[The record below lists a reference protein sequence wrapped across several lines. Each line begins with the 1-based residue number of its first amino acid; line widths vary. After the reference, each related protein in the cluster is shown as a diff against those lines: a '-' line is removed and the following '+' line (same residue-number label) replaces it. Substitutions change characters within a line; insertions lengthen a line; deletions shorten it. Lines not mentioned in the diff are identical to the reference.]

1 MPKRARIV
9 LDAMGGDFAP
19 HAVIEG
25 AVLACREFPVEII
38 LVGRQQAINND
49 LKKYQASFLPITIR
63 HASEVITMSDSPLD
77 VVRKKKDSSIR
88 IGLELL
94 RDNSAD
100 AFVSAGNSGAV
111 VSGALFTLK
120 RIKGID
126 RPAIAT
132 VMPTLSGHMIVSDV
146 GANNACKPF
155 NLVQFAIMSSVYSK
169 YTLGCSRPRV
179 AVLSN
184 GEEETKGTEL
194 IRLSNDLLK
203 QSNLHYKGYVE
214 GRDIFRGTV
223 DVVVCDGFT
232 GNVLLKVAEGVAQSL
247 GAAMKQEFK
256 RSILAT
262 IGYLLARSALGHIK
276 KRFDYSEYGAA
287 PLLGVTSPV
296 MIAHG
301 SSKAKA
307 IKNAVRA
314 AMHFANSKVIY
325 HIQNDLEIN
334 KDLHT
339 IGKKPNLIDR
349 VFGYPLKEK
358 NARTDLPH

>member
-1 MPKRARIV
+1 MSKSTRIV

-19 HAVIEG
+19 QAVVEG
-25 AVLACREFPVEII
+25 AVQACRELPVEII
-38 LVGRQQAINND
+38 LVGRQQAIKNELN
-49 LKKYQASFLPITIR
+49 KYQTSFLPIRIM
-63 HASEVITMSDSPLD
+63 HATEVVSMSDNPLD
-77 VVRKKKDSSIR
+77 VIRKKKFSSIR
-88 IGLELL
+88 IGLELV

-132 VMPTLSGHMIVSDV
+132 IMPTLSGHMVVSDV
-146 GANNACKPF
+146 GANNSCKPF
-155 NLVQFAIMSSVYSK
+155 NLVQFAIMSAVYSK
-169 YTLGCSRPRV
+169 YTLHCTKPRV

-194 IRLSNDLLK
+194 VRMANDLLK
-203 QSNLHYKGYVE
+203 QSSLHYTGYIE
-214 GRDIFRGTV
+214 GRDIFKGGV

-232 GNVLLKVAEGVAQSL
+232 GNVMLKVAEGVAQSL
-247 GAAMKQEFK
+247 SAAMKQEFK
-256 RSILAT
+256 RSILAS
-262 IGYLLARSALGHIK
+262 IGYLLARSSMGQLK
-276 KRFDYSEYGAA
+276 QRFDYSEYGAA
-287 PLLGVTSPV
+287 PLLGVASPV

-301 SSKAKA
+301 SSKARA
-307 IKNAVRA
+307 VKNAVRA
-314 AMHFANSKVIY
+314 AMQFANSRVIY

-339 IGKKPNLIDR
+339 IGKKPSLIGR
-349 VFGYPLKEK
+349 MLRYSLKEK
-358 NARTDLPH
+358 DTPTDLPH